1 MTRVPVNTFLEVF
14 SQGAWCFTDQHH
26 KISTIL
32 FPDYQWHPNITASS
46 AVTNCQT
53 CTKEMSLC
61 LDVVA
66 SPLTDSC
73 LLKM

>member
-32 FPDYQWHPNITASS
+32 FPDYPNIT
-46 AVTNCQT
+46 VFLMLLN
-53 CTKEMSLC
+53 
-61 LDVVA
+61 VVA
-66 SPLTDSC
+66 PPVSVKVQVNTFLEVFSQGT
-73 LLKM
+73 